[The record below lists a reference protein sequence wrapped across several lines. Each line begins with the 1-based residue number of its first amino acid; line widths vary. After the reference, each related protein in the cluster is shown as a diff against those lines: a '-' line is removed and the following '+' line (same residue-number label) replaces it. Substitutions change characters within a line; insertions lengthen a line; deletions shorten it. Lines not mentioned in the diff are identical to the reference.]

1 MAKTKNTT
9 KPNQEV
15 KVEVTSDVTTD
26 TVTTNATDSKK
37 EKEEVVEA
45 KTPKKDKP
53 ITAKIRSKK
62 YHKVKSTID
71 KNKLY
76 DLLDAV
82 KLVQS
87 ASLSKFDGKI
97 DAHFVTSLDPGTVG
111 EITFPYLE
119 TAQKKIVVATP
130 EVIKQ
135 ISEGVLDFDILVAT
149 PVLMPKLLPL
159 ARILGPKGLMPNPKN
174 GTLSANTDEA
184 VKKLQAGKTIIKTE
198 KKAPLIHITVG
209 KVSQKPQEI
218 VANLEELIK
227 LIKPNKITKLALAPS
242 MGPSVKVKIEK

>member
-1 MAKTKNTT
+1 MAKIKNTT

-119 TAQKKIVVATP
+119 TVQKKIVVATP
-130 EVIKQ
+130 EIIKQ
-135 ISEGVLDFDILVAT
+135 ISDGKLDFDILVAT
-149 PVLMPKLLPL
+149 PALMPKLLPL

-209 KVSQKPQEI
+209 KVSQKPEEI

>member
-1 MAKTKNTT
+1 MTT
-9 KPNQEV
+9 TQSDET
-15 KVEVTSDVTTD
+15 KVEVSKTEKVEETTKKLI
-26 TVTTNATDSKK
+26 TKKNKPATNKLH
-37 EKEEVVEA
+37 
-45 KTPKKDKP
+45 
-53 ITAKIRSKK
+53 SKK
-62 YHKVKSTID
+62 YHKAKLAID

-87 ASLSKFDGKI
+87 VSLSKFDGKI
-97 DAHFVTSLDPGTVG
+97 DAHFVTTLDPGTVG
-111 EITFPYLE
+111 EITFPHLE
-119 TAQKKIVVATP
+119 TVQKKIVVATP
-130 EVIKQ
+130 EIIKQ
-135 ISEGVLDFDILVAT
+135 ISDGKLDFDILVAT
-149 PVLMPKLLPL
+149 PALMPKLLPL

-209 KVSQKPQEI
+209 KVSQKPEEI

-242 MGPSVKVKIEK
+242 MGPSVKVKIDK